1 MNGEPERVYA
11 IVLKYSESNIVELHD
26 IHEFVTKSTK
36 VSLLGYN
43 GELKVIQFRD
53 PMRLIC

>member
-11 IVLKYSESNIVELHD
+11 IVLKYPESNIVELHD

-43 GELKVIQFRD
+43 GELQVSQFID
-53 PMRLIC
+53 Q